1 MKTKNRALACF
12 APVRHQGGVSLIELM
27 IAIVIAGL
35 IALGLTQI
43 FAASSTTSRMTEGLS
58 RVQEN
63 GRFAMQYLQRELRMV
78 GYMGCG
84 SDAGRVTQESFV
96 NHLAEFDAS
105 VPGGNIVPGGN
116 AYRFQRPIEAFTT
129 GAMTAPAE
137 LATIAGIV
145 DDSDVLI
152 VRVLTEESTPVV
164 SVTKAADT
172 LNVLVGD
179 PAAAFL
185 PAANDTVLFAL
196 ENCRSAD
203 VFAGSLNGSAP
214 GSELVVPGRTSPN
227 VYLDPSVSDC
237 GTAPCPWDFRISNAF
252 LNAKPL
258 VGESSLNA
266 EVHRAEYYAFFVKTN
281 PNNIP
286 ALYMLRFERDSTA
299 LGEPE
304 ELVEGVENMQ
314 LRFGM
319 DTDVRPDGR
328 VDVYQTAAEIVG
340 ALATEVDLD
349 AAWSRV
355 LSVRIGMLIR
365 SPDRAGAPD
374 QTHTVID
381 VSITPSANDG
391 AIREVYE
398 TTVALRNRLF
408 NS

>member
-1 MKTKNRALACF
+1 MPAPYACIRAQ
-12 APVRHQGGVSLIELM
+12 RGVSLIELM

-43 FAASSTTSRMTEGLS
+43 FAASSATSRMTEGLS

-63 GRFAMQYLQRELRMV
+63 GRFATQFLQRQLRMV

-84 SDAGRVTQESFV
+84 ADTGRIVQQSFV
-96 NHLAEFDAS
+96 NHLAEFDAN
-105 VPGGNIVPGGN
+105 VPGGNNVPDGN
-116 AYRFQRPIEAFTT
+116 AYRFQRPIEAYTT

-137 LATIAGIV
+137 LDTIAGIV
-145 DDSDVLI
+145 DGSDVLI

-185 PAANDTVLFAL
+185 PAPNDTVLFGM
-196 ENCRSAD
+196 ENCRSPD
-203 VFAGSLNGSAP
+203 VFAGSLNGSTP
-214 GSELVVPGRTSPN
+214 GSLLVVPGRTSPN

-252 LNAKPL
+252 LNARPL

-281 PNNIP
+281 PAGIP
-286 ALYMLRFERDSTA
+286 SLYMLRFERDSTA
-299 LGEPE
+299 LGDPE

-328 VDVYQTAAEIVG
+328 VDVYQTAADVVAG
-340 ALATEVDLD
+340 AGSEVALD

-355 LSVRIGMLIR
+355 MSVRIGMLIR
-365 SPDRAGAPD
+365 SPDRAGATD
-374 QTHTVID
+374 QPHTVID
-381 VSITPSANDG
+381 VNVTPTANDG

-408 NS
+408 KS